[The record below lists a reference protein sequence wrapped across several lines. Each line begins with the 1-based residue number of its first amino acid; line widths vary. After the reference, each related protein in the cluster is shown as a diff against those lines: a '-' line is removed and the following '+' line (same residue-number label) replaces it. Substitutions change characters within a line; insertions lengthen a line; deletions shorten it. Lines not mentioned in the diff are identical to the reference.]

1 MQQTNTY
8 QLNLVESTDAF
19 SPQPINENTE
29 AIETLLKNQSLAI
42 DSCARM
48 AAGSYTGTGTSG
60 VAAPNT
66 LTFGFTPKVLLVLA
80 ATAGL
85 WDQYQGSMLLIHP
98 MTTGV
103 TGSQTD
109 SHVTITWGENFVSWC
124 SADYIYQ
131 MNSEGRTYYYF
142 AMG

>member
-29 AIETLLKNQSLAI
+29 AIDALFKTQQLAI
-42 DSCARM
+42 EACAKV
-48 AAGSYTGTGTSG
+48 AAGSYVGSDTYGSDN
-60 VAAPNT
+60 PNT
-66 LTFGFTPKVLLVLA
+66 LSFSFTPKVLLVLA
-80 ATAGL
+80 QGTGL
-85 WDQYQGSMLLIHP
+85 YNEYQNSMLLIHP

-109 SHVTITWGENFVSWC
+109 SNVTVTWGENSVSWYGTA
-124 SADYIYQ
+124 SSYQ
-131 MNSEGRTYYYF
+131 LNSSRTYYYF